1 MKTSKLLLPYG
12 FKRAGWWIL
21 AVGLVLALFYVI
33 IPESVFPEDFLPR
46 SWNDFCRLF
55 GKAPLPRSTEFIFGG
70 FDAESDLVL
79 TLTGVLLLVGGVF
92 VGFSRN
98 RDHGSACDPHF
109 GKPLII
115 LGDRGIQEFSS
126 VSVITVKNG
135 FQLSGQVS
143 IRVNIKNI
151 RCDIGVG
158 NTADQ
163 TVIFFPVF

>member
-1 MKTSKLLLPYG
+1 MRASKLLLPYG

-33 IPESVFPEDFLPR
+33 IPESVFPEDYLPR

-98 RDHGSACDPHF
+98 RDEDEDIAHVRYES
-109 GKPLII
+109 LII
-115 LGDRGIQEFSS
+115 ALYANSIVLLASLFFVWGLGFLYVMLYNMFTS
-126 VSVITVKNG
+126 
-135 FQLSGQVS
+135 LY
-143 IRVNIKNI
+143 
-151 RCDIGVG
+151 
-158 NTADQ
+158 
-163 TVIFFPVF
+163 IFIVFFYVRLWFNKRFVRHEE

>member
-12 FKRAGWWIL
+12 FKRAGWWIR

-98 RDHGSACDPHF
+98 RDEDEYIAHVRYES
-109 GKPLII
+109 LII
-115 LGDRGIQEFSS
+115 ALYANSIVLLASLFFVWGLGFLYVMLYNMFTS
-126 VSVITVKNG
+126 
-135 FQLSGQVS
+135 LY
-143 IRVNIKNI
+143 
-151 RCDIGVG
+151 
-158 NTADQ
+158 
-163 TVIFFPVF
+163 IFIVFFYVRLWFNKRFVRHEE

>member
-12 FKRAGWWIL
+12 FKRAGWWVL

-92 VGFSRN
+92 VGFSRK
-98 RDHGSACDPHF
+98 RDEDEYIAHVRYES
-109 GKPLII
+109 LII
-115 LGDRGIQEFSS
+115 ALYANSIVLLASLFFVWGLGFLYVMLYNMFTS
-126 VSVITVKNG
+126 
-135 FQLSGQVS
+135 LY
-143 IRVNIKNI
+143 
-151 RCDIGVG
+151 
-158 NTADQ
+158 
-163 TVIFFPVF
+163 IFIVFFYVRLWFNKRFVRHEE

>member
-98 RDHGSACDPHF
+98 RDEDEYIAHVRYES
-109 GKPLII
+109 LII
-115 LGDRGIQEFSS
+115 ALYANSIVLLASLFFVWGLGFLYVMLYNMFTS
-126 VSVITVKNG
+126 
-135 FQLSGQVS
+135 LY
-143 IRVNIKNI
+143 
-151 RCDIGVG
+151 
-158 NTADQ
+158 
-163 TVIFFPVF
+163 IFIVFFYVRLWFNKRFVRHEE

>member
-12 FKRAGWWIL
+12 FKRAGWWIR
-21 AVGLVLALFYVI
+21 AVGFVLALFYVI

-98 RDHGSACDPHF
+98 RDEDEYIAHVRYES
-109 GKPLII
+109 LII
-115 LGDRGIQEFSS
+115 ALYANSIVLLASLFFVWGLGFLYVMLYNMFTS
-126 VSVITVKNG
+126 
-135 FQLSGQVS
+135 LY
-143 IRVNIKNI
+143 
-151 RCDIGVG
+151 
-158 NTADQ
+158 
-163 TVIFFPVF
+163 IFIVFFYVRLWFNKRFVRHEE